1 VPAHEPASSFLLAT
15 CPVLLLLG
23 ADSQRGIAP
32 KGVWLWMSLEILPPM
47 FFSMFNDKPASVP
60 VSHLRGKVAVRKL
73 PGVDFA
79 SKVAELTCHRDFSS
93 WGESRARK
101 V

>member
-1 VPAHEPASSFLLAT
+1 
-15 CPVLLLLG
+15 
-23 ADSQRGIAP
+23 
-32 KGVWLWMSLEILPPM
+32 M

-60 VSHLRGKVAVRKL
+60 VSHLRGKVALQKL
-73 PGVDFA
+73 PGADFA